1 MQKPGKHGAAN
12 ALADDENVELHRGKD
27 RGPPKSSEGRTFA
40 THKASLIES

>member
-27 RGPPKSSEGRTFA
+27 RARPIPTFPVGRPST
-40 THKASLIES
+40 TQGQLI